1 MFGTGVL
8 AFIAFTGFQAITG
21 YDCVRCR
28 TLRMEHRLFGF
39 SWLTTRDTQF
49 TEWYRIHGRP
59 HRHQWERFNCLTGS
73 RGCGVRHPVCERL
86 PSVFQKEFAER
97 SDAAMLANFFKAI
110 ASADREVQER
120 AVDLALERRL
130 LSR

>member
-1 MFGTGVL
+1 L
-8 AFIAFTGFQAITG
+8 
-21 YDCVRCR
+21 
-28 TLRMEHRLFGF
+28 
-39 SWLTTRDTQF
+39 
-49 TEWYRIHGRP
+49 
-59 HRHQWERFNCLTGS
+59 
-73 RGCGVRHPVCERL
+73 GVRHPVCERL

-97 SDAAMLANFFKAI
+97 SDAAMLANSFEGI